1 MKIWFDMDGTVADL
15 YGVENWL
22 EMLRAE
28 DATPYIEAT
37 PMCDMLALNEVLLK
51 LALAG
56 VEIGVISWT
65 AMNGS
70 REYNKAVRA
79 AKVEWLRKFM
89 PIVHEIHVVK
99 YGTPKHSIGKG
110 ILIDDNAEVR
120 NAWHGETIDPT
131 EKDIVE
137 ELKKI
142 LAQLV

>member
-1 MKIWFDMDGTVADL
+1 MKIYFDMDQTVADL
-15 YGVENWL
+15 AGVENWIDKL
-22 EMLRAE
+22 NAE
-28 DATPYIEAT
+28 DVSPYVEAT

-120 NAWHGETIDPT
+120 SAWHGETIDPT

-142 LAQLV
+142 LAQLA

>member
-1 MKIWFDMDGTVADL
+1 MKIYFDMDQTIADL
-15 YGVENWL
+15 AGVENWIDKL
-22 EMLRAE
+22 NAE
-28 DATPYIEAT
+28 DVSPYVEAT
-37 PMCDMLALNEVLLK
+37 PMLDMLALNEVLLK

-120 NAWHGETIDPT
+120 NKWKGETIDPT

-142 LAQLV
+142 LAQLA